1 MSKERSKLISSLTGK
16 RPGERDVFVVNEGIE
31 DNDIQRIHELH
42 QSLLSNMSR
51 AIQNAI
57 LIGEILTKKKTTLPH
72 GSFLPWIEG
81 NVPFTRATA
90 ANYMRMYEK
99 REILNVKRVL
109 HLRDAL
115 RLLAEDSKS
124 SKNEKVINRPV
135 RDIYK
140 DFKSG
145 KNLSKSEKEV
155 VRGWLSGK
163 VDSLKTK
170 AKKLEEEL
178 KKLKI

>member
-16 RPGERDVFVVNEGIE
+16 RPGEKEVLQLHTSIE
-31 DNDIQRIHELH
+31 DEDIQRINELH
-42 QSLLSNMSR
+42 QSMLSNMSR

-57 LIGEILTKKKTTLPH
+57 LIGEILTKKKSILSH
-72 GSFLPWIEG
+72 GSFLPWLEG

-115 RLLAEDSKS
+115 KLLAEDSKS
-124 SKNEKVINRPV
+124 PKNEKVINRPI
-135 RDIYK
+135 REIYK

-145 KNLSKSEKEV
+145 KNLSKSDRDV

-170 AKKLEEEL
+170 TKKLEDEL
-178 KKLKI
+178 KRLKS